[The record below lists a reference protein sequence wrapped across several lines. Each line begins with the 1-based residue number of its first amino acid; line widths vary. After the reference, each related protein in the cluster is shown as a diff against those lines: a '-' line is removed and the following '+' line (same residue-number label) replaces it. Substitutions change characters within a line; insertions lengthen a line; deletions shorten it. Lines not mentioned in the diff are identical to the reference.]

1 MNLLADCIILCVLVT
16 NTHMLTTVIISLFCL
31 LVSVRRAARR
41 YGLREAVEGEDWTL
55 FWTDCSVS
63 LDRVKDMKRYQVF
76 HRICPHTIILKDY

>member
-1 MNLLADCIILCVLVT
+1 MNLLADCIILCVSII
-16 NTHMLTTVIISLFCL
+16 NTHADHSDKLSF
-31 LVSVRRAARR
+31 LVSVRRAAWR